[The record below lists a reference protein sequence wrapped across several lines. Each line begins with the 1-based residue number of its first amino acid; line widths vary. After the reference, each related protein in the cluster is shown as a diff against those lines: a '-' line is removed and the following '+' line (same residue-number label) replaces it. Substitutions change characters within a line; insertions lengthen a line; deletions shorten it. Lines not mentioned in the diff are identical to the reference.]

1 LPKGFSIQRVA
12 TAPAGWLVRTV
23 KAGGHRVR
31 VAFPPGRRA
40 KGSGITVEVLHPR
53 NENPL
58 CIKNPAELLLM
69 GGNPIGKKAARERA
83 TRIRA
88 ARLSNPYDRL
98 STQEKLAFGRL
109 GLGKAQLRTS
119 ADIRRARRKVAEV
132 GRFRNAFPNPGTGLA
147 DVNSPEATEAR
158 ERSEAFHHREWRD
171 YEVRNE
177 PHTPAGEYSLLGQ
190 FISISVK
197 PTEKSTDSVRQ
208 VREIFFP
215 NGKTVRAMGNDGRMV
230 DTDGS
235 DVQVISAAAGRP
247 IYLVDDQEM
256 DEEELQLFGAGPEDP
271 TLIGEAR
278 AISYI
283 DEKWHPE
290 AGQARGVKAMYQHE
304 FGDAGGT
311 KPKVF
316 YSRRMKRLLLE
327 GGSYHVEALGITN

>member
-1 LPKGFSIQRVA
+1 MAKGFSIQHVA
-12 TAPAGWLVRTV
+12 STPSGWHVRTV

-58 CIKNPAELLLM
+58 CFKNPAELLLM

-83 TRIRA
+83 TRIRS

-109 GLGKAQLRTS
+109 GLGKAHLRTA
-119 ADIRRARRKVAEV
+119 ADIRRARKKVAEV
-132 GRFRNAFPNPGTGLA
+132 GRFRNAFPNPGLA

-190 FISISVK
+190 FLELSVK
-197 PTEKSTDSVRQ
+197 PTEKSTDDIRQ
-208 VREIFFP
+208 VRLISFP
-215 NGKTVRAMGNDGRMV
+215 NGKNVRAMSSKGTMV
-230 DTDGS
+230 DAEGS
-235 DVQVISAAAGRP
+235 DVQVISAADGRP

-256 DEEELQLFGAGPEDP
+256 GEEELETFGAGPEDP
-271 TLIGEAR
+271 ALIGEAR
-278 AISYI
+278 SISYI

-290 AGQARGVKAMYQHE
+290 AGAARGVKAMYQHN